1 MNTPRTNA
9 VLEKQPNGGFGLDKG
24 QCIAQ
29 WYDHSSQL
37 ERELT
42 AEQEKVKRLRE
53 AMGNYLLALDQ
64 WENTNSAEKRV
75 ARMDASMRA
84 ILEATK

>member
-1 MNTPRTNA
+1 MDTPKTGMAMLMARDRTIGE
-9 VLEKQPNGGFGLDKG
+9 VIEELEGRNKR
-24 QCIAQ
+24 
-29 WYDHSSQL
+29 L

-75 ARMDASMRA
+75 ARMEASMRA